1 MESLSPAV
9 VRAHLARLTKPPGSL
24 GRLED
29 LGTRLA
35 SIQGTL
41 RPVTRPRRMV
51 LFAGD
56 HGVVASGTSA
66 WPASVTRA
74 VVELSAEGRSA
85 GAVLAAGAGCELE
98 IVDVACVER
107 PRAHP
112 RIRTAALA
120 AGTRNLAHEPAMT
133 RAAWRAAFELGAER
147 ARQAARDGVRVAIAG
162 EVGIGNTTAASALAA
177 LLLEVDAEQ
186 VVGRGAGADAA
197 QLARKVAAVR
207 SGVDR
212 ARGLADPEAKMAAV
226 GGFEIA
232 AMAGFQA
239 ECATQRIV
247 LLLDGTIATAAL
259 LCAEALR
266 PGTRRVC
273 IAAHRS
279 PEPAHARMLQHLDLE
294 AHLDWGLCL
303 GEGTGALLV
312 LPLLDAAASIL
323 RDMATFDDLGVAVP

>member
-1 MESLSPAV
+1 
-9 VRAHLARLTKPPGSL
+9 
-24 GRLED
+24 
-29 LGTRLA
+29 
-35 SIQGTL
+35 
-41 RPVTRPRRMV
+41 
-51 LFAGD
+51 
-56 HGVVASGTSA
+56 
-66 WPASVTRA
+66 
-74 VVELSAEGRSA
+74 
-85 GAVLAAGAGCELE
+85 VLAAGAGCELE
-98 IVDVACVER
+98 IVDVACAER

-112 RIRTAALA
+112 RVRTAALA
-120 AGTRNLAHEPAMT
+120 AGTRNLALEPAMT
-133 RAAWRAAFELGAER
+133 LDAWRAAFHLGAER

-177 LLLEVDAEQ
+177 LLLGVDAEH

-197 QLARKVAAVR
+197 QLERKVAAVR
-207 SGVDR
+207 SGVAR
-212 ARGLADPEAKMAAV
+212 AREIPDPETAMAAV

-239 ECATQRIV
+239 ECAAQQIV

-266 PGTRRVC
+266 PGTRGVC

-323 RDMATFDDLGVAVP
+323 GDMATFDDLGFAVP